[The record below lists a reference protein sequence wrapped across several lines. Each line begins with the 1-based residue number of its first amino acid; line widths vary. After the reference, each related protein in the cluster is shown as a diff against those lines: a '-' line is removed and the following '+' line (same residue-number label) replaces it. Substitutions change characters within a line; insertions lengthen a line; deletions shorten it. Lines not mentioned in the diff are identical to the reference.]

1 MAEAF
6 LPELRGDAEAT
17 PCPSVLELE
26 ELLRAGK
33 VSCSHVDE
41 VWPNLYIGDARGPSK
56 ATFLDPVTQPASSPF
71 PPLPRTTA
79 NNRFELWKLGITHV
93 LNAAHGGLYC
103 QGGPD
108 FYGSS
113 VTYLGVPAPDLPDF
127 DISAYFSST
136 ADFIHRALSTPGG
149 PGALCGR
156 CEPLCHTGPGLPHAA
171 PAPVPAAGSDHREAA
186 PMDLSQ
192 PRLPPPALPAGPEAA
207 GCRPELRGQSWSLY
221 PATGFC
227 HFATLALALLVL
239 LQALAQVDTQKMK
252 QHQVCGDRRLEAGST
267 KCPSEKT
274 TAWARYPYRMDSLQ
288 KQDLR
293 RPKIHGAVR
302 VPPYQPP
309 TLASLQRLL
318 WVHRAATLSH
328 INEVWPNLFLGDAY
342 AARDKNKLTQL
353 GITHVVNVAA
363 GKFQVDTGAKFYHGM
378 PLEYYGIEADD
389 NPFFDLSVYFLP
401 VARYIR
407 TALNIPQGRVLVHCA
422 MGVSRSAT
430 VVLAFL
436 MIYENM
442 TLVEAIQTV
451 QAHRD
456 ICPNSGFLQ
465 QLQVLDNRLG
475 RETGR
480 L

>member
-1 MAEAF
+1 MTLERQRGVTTETEGWVGWPMAEAS
-6 LPELRGDAEAT
+6 LPQLRGDAEAT

-33 VSCSHVDE
+33 VSSSHVDE
-41 VWPNLYIGDARGPSK
+41 VWPNLYIGDA
-56 ATFLDPVTQPASSPF
+56 A
-71 PPLPRTTA
+71 TA

-103 QGGPD
+103 QGSPD

-113 VTYLGVPAPDLPDF
+113 VSYLGVPAHDLPEF
-127 DISAYFSST
+127 DISVYFSSA
-136 ADFIHRALSTPGG
+136 ADFIHRALSTPG
-149 PGALCGR
+149 
-156 CEPLCHTGPGLPHAA
+156 
-171 PAPVPAAGSDHREAA
+171 
-186 PMDLSQ
+186 
-192 PRLPPPALPAGPEAA
+192 ALPAGPAAA
-207 GCRPELRGQSWSLY
+207 GCRPELRGQSWALL
-221 PATGFC
+221 PAMGLC
-227 HFATLALALLVL
+227 HFALALLVL
-239 LQALAQVDTQKMK
+239 LEVVAHVDTQKMK
-252 QHQVCGDRRLEAGST
+252 QHQVCRDRRLKAGSK

-274 TAWARYPYRMDSLQ
+274 TAWAKYPHRVSDSLSQLTPDTSHPTAVRPDLQHWPESQGMDSLQ

-293 RPKIHGAVR
+293 RPKIHGSVR
-302 VPPYQPP
+302 VSPYQPP

-318 WVHRAATLSH
+318 WVRRAAMLNH

-363 GKFQVDTGAKFYHGM
+363 GKFQVDTGAKFYRGM

-407 TALNIPQGRVLVHCA
+407 SALSVPQGRVLVHCA

-436 MIYENM
+436 MICENM

-456 ICPNSGFLQ
+456 ICPNSGFLR

>member
-1 MAEAF
+1 MAEASV
-6 LPELRGDAEAT
+6 PVLRGEEAT

-41 VWPNLYIGDARGPSK
+41 VWPNLYIGDA
-56 ATFLDPVTQPASSPF
+56 Q
-71 PPLPRTTA
+71 
-79 NNRFELWKLGITHV
+79 
-93 LNAAHGGLYC
+93 
-103 QGGPD
+103 
-108 FYGSS
+108 
-113 VTYLGVPAPDLPDF
+113 
-127 DISAYFSST
+127 
-136 ADFIHRALSTPGG
+136 G
-149 PGALCGR
+149 PGALCGWG
-156 CEPLCHTGPGLPHAA
+156 EPLGHAGPGLPHA
-171 PAPVPAAGSDHREAA
+171 VPAAVPAPGSDHREAT
-186 PMDLSQ
+186 PMGLPQ
-192 PRLPPPALPAGPEAA
+192 PRLPPPALPAGPAAA
-207 GCRPELRGQSWSLY
+207 GHRPELRGQSWSFL
-221 PATGFC
+221 PATGLG
-227 HFATLALALLVL
+227 HFVSLALALLVL
-239 LQALAQVDTQKMK
+239 LEALAQVETKKMQ
-252 QHQVCGDRRLEAGST
+252 QHQVCGDRELEADST

-274 TAWARYPYRMDSLQ
+274 TAGARYPHRMDSLQ

-302 VPPYQPP
+302 GSPYQPP
-309 TLASLQRLL
+309 TLAYLQRLL
-318 WVHRAATLSH
+318 WVRRAAMLSH

-342 AARDKNKLTQL
+342 AARDKSKLVQL

-363 GKFQVDTGAKFYHGM
+363 GKFQVDTGAKFYRGM
-378 PLEYYGIEADD
+378 HLEYYGIEADD

-407 TALNIPQGRVLVHCA
+407 TALSVPQGRVLVHCA

-436 MIYENM
+436 MICENM

-456 ICPNSGFLQ
+456 ICPNSGFLR

>member
-1 MAEAF
+1 MAEASV
-6 LPELRGDAEAT
+6 PELRGDAEAT

-33 VSCSHVDE
+33 ISCSHVDE
-41 VWPNLYIGDARGPSK
+41 VWPNLYIGDA
-56 ATFLDPVTQPASSPF
+56 A
-71 PPLPRTTA
+71 TA

-113 VTYLGVPAPDLPDF
+113 VSYLGVPAHDLPSF
-127 DISAYFSST
+127 DISAYFSSA
-136 ADFIHRALSTPGG
+136 ADFIHRALSTPGAKVLVHCVVG
-149 PGALCGR
+149 VSRSATLVLAYLMLHHQLSLRQAVITPI
-156 CEPLCHTGPGLPHAA
+156 TWSSSLP
-171 PAPVPAAGSDHREAA
+171 
-186 PMDLSQ
+186 
-192 PRLPPPALPAGPEAA
+192 
-207 GCRPELRGQSWSLY
+207 QSWSFL
-221 PATGFC
+221 PATGLC
-227 HFATLALALLVL
+227 HFVSLALALLVL
-239 LQALAQVDTQKMK
+239 LEALAQVDTKKMVRSQRVVRPRACYPISFLLLPALRVGYCLQSPQK
-252 QHQVCGDRRLEAGST
+252 QHQVCGDRELEADST

-274 TAWARYPYRMDSLQ
+274 TAWARYPHRWCPFCFRMDSLQ

-302 VPPYQPP
+302 GSPYQPP
-309 TLASLQRLL
+309 TLAYLQRLL
-318 WVHRAATLSH
+318 WVRRAAMLSH
-328 INEVWPNLFLGDAY
+328 VNEVWPNLFLGDAY
-342 AARDKNKLTQL
+342 AARDKSKLTQL

-363 GKFQVDTGAKFYHGM
+363 GKFQVDTGARFYRGM

-401 VARYIR
+401 VARYIQ
-407 TALNIPQGRVLVHCA
+407 TALSVPQGRVLVHCA

-436 MIYENM
+436 MICENM

-456 ICPNSGFLQ
+456 ICPNSGFLR

>member
-1 MAEAF
+1 M
-6 LPELRGDAEAT
+6 
-17 PCPSVLELE
+17 
-26 ELLRAGK
+26 
-33 VSCSHVDE
+33 
-41 VWPNLYIGDARGPSK
+41 
-56 ATFLDPVTQPASSPF
+56 
-71 PPLPRTTA
+71 
-79 NNRFELWKLGITHV
+79 
-93 LNAAHGGLYC
+93 
-103 QGGPD
+103 
-108 FYGSS
+108 
-113 VTYLGVPAPDLPDF
+113 DLP
-127 DISAYFSST
+127 
-136 ADFIHRALSTPGG
+136 
-149 PGALCGR
+149 
-156 CEPLCHTGPGLPHAA
+156 
-171 PAPVPAAGSDHREAA
+171 
-186 PMDLSQ
+186 Q

-207 GCRPELRGQSWSLY
+207 WCRPELRGQSRSPH
-221 PATGFC
+221 PATGLC

-239 LQALAQVDTQKMK
+239 LEALAQVDTQKMK
-252 QHQVCGDRRLEAGST
+252 QHQVCRDRRLEAGSIQ
-267 KCPSEKT
+267 CVSEKT
-274 TAWARYPYRMDSLQ
+274 TAWARYPHRMDSLQ

-293 RPKIHGAVR
+293 RPKIHGTVR

-318 WVHRAATLSH
+318 WVRRAATLSH
-328 INEVWPNLFLGDAY
+328 IDEVWPNLFLGDAY

-378 PLEYYGIEADD
+378 PLEYYGVEADD

-407 TALNIPQGRVLVHCA
+407 TALSVPRGRVLVHCA

-442 TLVEAIQTV
+442 TLVEAIRTV
-451 QAHRD
+451 QAHRN
-456 ICPNSGFLQ
+456 ICPNSGFLR